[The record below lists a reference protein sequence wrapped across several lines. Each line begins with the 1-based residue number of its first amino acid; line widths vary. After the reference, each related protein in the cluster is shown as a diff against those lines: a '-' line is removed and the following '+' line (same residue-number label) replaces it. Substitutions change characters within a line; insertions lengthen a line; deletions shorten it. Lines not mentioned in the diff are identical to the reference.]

1 MTRRK
6 QQRPIQLEKPKES
19 ASSLQNADRLA
30 NFPLRNTVMNGQEGN
45 CSMEQ
50 ANGDD
55 ISDPSD
61 LPADTTSLPPNV
73 HCARIRT
80 LQKSI
85 RQLNPIYSFNK
96 S

>member
-6 QQRPIQLEKPKES
+6 QQRPIQLEKPEES
-19 ASSLQNADRLA
+19 ASSLQNADIHA
-30 NFPLRNTVMNGQEGN
+30 NFPLRNTVKNGQEGN

-55 ISDPSD
+55 IFDPSD
-61 LPADTTSLPPNV
+61 PPADTTSLTPNE

-80 LQKSI
+80 LQKS
-85 RQLNPIYSFNK
+85 NK
-96 S
+96 IS

>member
-1 MTRRK
+1 
-6 QQRPIQLEKPKES
+6 
-19 ASSLQNADRLA
+19 
-30 NFPLRNTVMNGQEGN
+30 MNGQEGN

-61 LPADTTSLPPNV
+61 PPVGTTSLAPNV

-85 RQLNPIYSFNK
+85 RQAESNVRFQQELIDVETFD
-96 S
+96 